1 MKCQKIPGQV
11 GLNTFP
17 KLCWSLIK
25 KNCLGITFYPS
36 FWYMQRDIVLTIFL
50 LVLQKVGGGR
60 GTLDHD
66 SVTGEVLTGLSQKK
80 FITFAMTSYLLN
92 LNLRLWCK
100 CSLNLVHSD
109 LKIDL
114 SVLPQTMHIA
124 ISIII
129 ALFYFGCLNLWFYW
143 WQHTLCEISTRT
155 FTSIRI
161 WFFRFC

>member
-17 KLCWSLIK
+17 KLYWSLIK
-25 KNCLGITFYPS
+25 KKLSRNYLLPFILVHAEGYSTYN
-36 FWYMQRDIVLTIFL
+36 IFTCFT
-50 LVLQKVGGGR
+50 KGRGGR

-161 WFFRFC
+161 WFFSFC